1 MRNALLVRR
10 WRTGSCFLPRQIE
23 AAPDGRKQT
32 QTSPQDDLEQGP
44 LGADLRGK
52 RWPHADD
59 PRSGLGKGG
68 GRHLDLGAGIN
79 AGPLLRSINIK
90 EAESGDTAFTPGVIW
105 VEGSKKWRCE
115 SNHPT
120 AFNSQPK
127 KKSLD
132 S

>member
-1 MRNALLVRR
+1 MRTIPVPD
-10 WRTGSCFLPRQIE
+10 WVKE
-23 AAPDGRKQT
+23 AVDIWT
-32 QTSPQDDLEQGP
+32 
-44 LGADLRGK
+44 
-52 RWPHADD
+52 W
-59 PRSGLGKGG
+59 
-68 GRHLDLGAGIN
+68 GAGIN